1 MAAKKKKKTERAL
14 IQNRKAFHDFHIE
27 ERFEAGLVLRGAEV
41 KALRE
46 GRAQIREAYGMVRNG
61 EAWLWNMHIS
71 AYSSASSHE
80 ELDPARPRKLLLHHQ
95 EIARIAAKTQQ
106 RGYTLVPL
114 RVYFAHG
121 LAKIELGLARGKQK
135 HDRRRDIAERD
146 AQLQMARVRRRR
158 EHAG

>member
-1 MAAKKKKKTERAL
+1 MAKKKKTERAL

-95 EIARIAAKTQQ
+95 EIARIAGKTQQ

>member
-1 MAAKKKKKTERAL
+1 MAKKKKTERAL

-61 EAWLWNMHIS
+61 EAWLWNMHVS